1 MTASCRKGTW
11 WWWGRPPV
19 SEALISLE
27 GVGRTFRSG
36 EIEVQALRQADLRI
50 DEGDYLSIV
59 GPSGS
64 GKSTLLNIIALLDRH
79 TSGVYRF
86 EGADVT
92 EMSEGARTGLRAH
105 RIGFIFQAFHL
116 LAHRT
121 VTENVVLSMLY
132 NNVRPK
138 ERKARALAALERV
151 KLGHRADFLPV
162 RLSGGE
168 RQRVA
173 IARAI
178 VTDPAI
184 LICDEPTGNLD
195 SASTESILELF
206 GRLRSDG
213 LTLLVVTHDQ
223 TVSARADRIIS
234 MRDGYLTEG
243 AGV

>member
-1 MTASCRKGTW
+1 MTA
-11 WWWGRPPV
+11 
-19 SEALISLE
+19 ELIRLV

-36 EIEVQALRQADLRI
+36 DIEVRALRDADLEVRQ
-50 DEGDYLSIV
+50 GDYLSIV

-79 TSGVYRF
+79 TSGTYRF
-86 EGADVT
+86 EGTDVT
-92 EMSEGARTGLRAH
+92 ELSEGARTGLRAH
-105 RIGFIFQAFHL
+105 RIGFVFQSFHL

-132 NNVRPK
+132 NSVPPR
-138 ERKARALAALERV
+138 ERRSRALAALDRV
-151 KLGHRADFLPV
+151 GLGHRAGFRPG

-178 VTDPAI
+178 ATRPAI

-195 SASTESILELF
+195 SASTESVMELF
-206 GRLRSDG
+206 DDLRSDG
-213 LTLLVVTHDQ
+213 LTLLVVTHDEA
-223 TVSARADRIIS
+223 VSSRAERIVR
-234 MRDGYLTEG
+234 MHDGRLSEP
-243 AGV
+243 AAV

>member
-1 MTASCRKGTW
+1 M
-11 WWWGRPPV
+11 
-19 SEALISLE
+19 SEALIRLE

-36 EIEVQALRQADLRI
+36 EIEVHALRQADLRI

-64 GKSTLLNIIALLDRH
+64 GKSTLLNVIALLDRH

-105 RIGFIFQAFHL
+105 RIGFVFQAFHL

-138 ERKARALAALERV
+138 ERKPRALAALERV
-151 KLGHRADFLPV
+151 NLSHRADFLPI

-223 TVSARADRIIS
+223 TVSARADRTIS

-243 AGV
+243 AGA

>member
-1 MTASCRKGTW
+1 M
-11 WWWGRPPV
+11 
-19 SEALISLE
+19 SEALIHLE

-36 EIEVQALRQADLRI
+36 EIEVHALRQADLRI

-64 GKSTLLNIIALLDRH
+64 GKSTLLNVIALLDRH

-105 RIGFIFQAFHL
+105 RIGFVFQAFHL

-138 ERKARALAALERV
+138 ERRPRALAALERV
-151 KLGHRADFLPV
+151 NLGHRADFLPI

-243 AGV
+243 AGA

>member
-1 MTASCRKGTW
+1 M
-11 WWWGRPPV
+11 
-19 SEALISLE
+19 SEALIRLE

-36 EIEVQALRQADLRI
+36 EIEVHALRQADLRI

-64 GKSTLLNIIALLDRH
+64 GKSTLLNVIALLDRH

-92 EMSEGARTGLRAH
+92 KMSEGARTGLRAH
-105 RIGFIFQAFHL
+105 RIGFVFQAFHL

-132 NNVRPK
+132 NNVHPK
-138 ERKARALAALERV
+138 ERKPRALAALKRV
-151 KLGHRADFLPV
+151 NLSHRADFLPI

-223 TVSARADRIIS
+223 TVSARADRTIS

>member
-1 MTASCRKGTW
+1 MTA
-11 WWWGRPPV
+11 
-19 SEALISLE
+19 ELIRLV

-36 EIEVQALRQADLRI
+36 DIEVRALRDADLEVRQG
-50 DEGDYLSIV
+50 EYLSIV

-79 TSGVYRF
+79 TSGTYRF
-86 EGADVT
+86 EGTDVT
-92 EMSEGARTGLRAH
+92 ELSEGARTGLRAH
-105 RIGFIFQAFHL
+105 RIGFVFQSFHL

-132 NNVRPK
+132 NSVPPR
-138 ERKARALAALERV
+138 ERRSRALAALDRV
-151 KLGHRADFLPV
+151 GLGHRAGFRPG

-178 VTDPAI
+178 ATRPAI

-195 SASTESILELF
+195 SASTESVMELF
-206 GRLRSDG
+206 DDLRSDG
-213 LTLLVVTHDQ
+213 LTLLVVTHDEA
-223 TVSARADRIIS
+223 VSSRAERIVR
-234 MRDGYLTEG
+234 MHDGRLSEP
-243 AGV
+243 AAV

>member
-1 MTASCRKGTW
+1 VTA
-11 WWWGRPPV
+11 
-19 SEALISLE
+19 ELIRLV

-36 EIEVQALRQADLRI
+36 DIEVRALRDADLEVRQ
-50 DEGDYLSIV
+50 GDYLSIV

-79 TSGVYRF
+79 TSGTYRF
-86 EGADVT
+86 EGTDVT
-92 EMSEGARTGLRAH
+92 ELSEGARTGLRAH
-105 RIGFIFQAFHL
+105 RIGFVFQSFHL

-132 NNVRPK
+132 NSVPPR
-138 ERKARALAALERV
+138 ERRSRALAALDRV
-151 KLGHRADFLPV
+151 GLGHRAGFRPG

-178 VTDPAI
+178 ATRPAI

-195 SASTESILELF
+195 SASTESVMELF
-206 GRLRSDG
+206 DDLRSDG
-213 LTLLVVTHDQ
+213 LTLLVVTHDEA
-223 TVSARADRIIS
+223 VSSRAERIVR
-234 MRDGYLTEG
+234 MHDGRLSEP
-243 AGV
+243 AAV